1 MKRYGALLGC
11 VGVVTLI
18 GMAASCQLAA
28 LTAGQDRKVLPCD
41 VPASVLKHPKQ
52 RQVREDVAG
61 QRRLHPRVG
70 PIVVRG
76 RSRHLELKTLR
87 VTPELYV
94 DVSAV
99 PQWPCEA
106 PDLRGF
112 HPYPECEIVGMPFA
126 GVKMCE

>member
-1 MKRYGALLGC
+1 MKRYGVLLGC
-11 VGVVTLI
+11 VGVVALI
-18 GMAASCQLAA
+18 GMAASCQLAPLRGEKA
-28 LTAGQDRKVLPCD
+28 GTAK
-41 VPASVLKHPKQ
+41 A
-52 RQVREDVAG
+52 
-61 QRRLHPRVG
+61 RL
-70 PIVVRG
+70 VRG
-76 RSRHLELKTLR
+76 GQVGKNLAGLRSEQPKGGRSAVDAGVSRHLELRTLR